1 MGRVRSYFRLD
12 GAHPSQE
19 SGGIRR
25 RIVRKLEHPSTRR
38 CLAQW
43 LWLCQFSQYD
53 LRNPPQIVRGARPI
67 ESEHSGVDVS
77 ALDRQISGSH
87 YKTMKIQPL
96 EYALENDL
104 GVCEHAV
111 IKYVSRWREKG
122 GVDDLRKAIHYCEIL
137 IEREAT

>member
-1 MGRVRSYFRLD
+1 MGRIRSYFRLD
-12 GAHPSQE
+12 RTHPSQE
-19 SGGIRR
+19 SRRIWR
-25 RIVRKLEHPSTRR
+25 RIVRVLEHPSTRR
-38 CLAQW
+38 RLAQW

-67 ESEHSGVDVS
+67 ESKHSGADVS

-104 GVCEHAV
+104 GICEHAV

-137 IEREAT
+137 IEREAS

>member
-1 MGRVRSYFRLD
+1 MGRVRSYIRLD
-12 GAHPSQE
+12 GAHPPQE
-19 SGGIRR
+19 SGGIWR
-25 RIVRKLEHPSTRR
+25 RIVRVMEHPSTRR
-38 CLAQW
+38 RMAQW
-43 LWLCQFSQYD
+43 LWLLQFAKYD
-53 LRNPPQIVRGARPI
+53 LRDPPQIVRRTGPI
-67 ESEHSGVDVS
+67 EGKHSGVDVS

-137 IEREAT
+137 IEREAS

>member
-1 MGRVRSYFRLD
+1 MGRVRSHFRLD
-12 GAHPSQE
+12 RTHTPQE
-19 SGGIRR
+19 SRGIWR
-25 RIVRKLEHPSTRR
+25 RIVRVMEHPSTRR
-38 CLAQW
+38 RVAQW

-67 ESEHSGVDVS
+67 EGKHSGVDVS

-122 GVDDLRKAIHYCEIL
+122 GVDDLRRPSITARY
-137 IEREAT
+137 

>member
-1 MGRVRSYFRLD
+1 MGRIRSYICLD
-12 GAHPSQE
+12 GAHPPQE
-19 SGGIRR
+19 SRGIWR

-38 CLAQW
+38 RVAQW

-67 ESEHSGVDVS
+67 EGKHSGVDVS

-137 IEREAT
+137 IEREAS

>member
-1 MGRVRSYFRLD
+1 MGRIRSYICLD
-12 GAHPSQE
+12 GAHPPQE
-19 SGGIRR
+19 SRGIWR

-38 CLAQW
+38 RLAQW

-67 ESEHSGVDVS
+67 EGKHSGVDVS

-137 IEREAT
+137 IEREAS

>member
-1 MGRVRSYFRLD
+1 MGRVRSYIRLD
-12 GAHPSQE
+12 GTHPPQE
-19 SGGIRR
+19 SRGIWR

-38 CLAQW
+38 RVAQW
-43 LWLCQFSQYD
+43 LWLCQFAKYD
-53 LRNPPQIVRGARPI
+53 LRDPPQIVRGTGPI
-67 ESEHSGVDVS
+67 ESKHSGADVS

-111 IKYVSRWREKG
+111 VKYVSRWREKG

>member
-1 MGRVRSYFRLD
+1 M
-12 GAHPSQE
+12 
-19 SGGIRR
+19 
-25 RIVRKLEHPSTRR
+25 
-38 CLAQW
+38 
-43 LWLCQFSQYD
+43 
-53 LRNPPQIVRGARPI
+53 
-67 ESEHSGVDVS
+67 S

-104 GVCEHAV
+104 GICEHAV

-137 IEREAT
+137 IEREAS

>member
-1 MGRVRSYFRLD
+1 MGRERPHLCMDRP
-12 GAHPSQE
+12 HTSQE
-19 SGGIRR
+19 SRGIWR
-25 RIVRKLEHPSTRR
+25 RIVRILEHPSTRR

-43 LWLCQFSQYD
+43 GRLCQFSQYD

-67 ESEHSGVDVS
+67 EGKHSGVDVS

-137 IEREAT
+137 IEREAS